1 MSKKLWILP
10 IVFVIGAIGVTVA
23 VAASTKPGEGDALA
37 GVRAATA
44 KYHDIQAALDDGYL
58 MPPDCVSSPA
68 GGMGFHLIKPALFAN
83 PALDESQPEALL
95 YVPSGN
101 KLRLVA
107 VEWLYAYGPNDP
119 GPNAVVPSL
128 FGTRFDGPMPGHFP
142 GMPWHSELHA
152 WVWQANP
159 TGVFMPWNPKVS
171 C

>member
-1 MSKKLWILP
+1 MLA
-10 IVFVIGAIGVTVA
+10 IVFVLGVIGVTVA
-23 VAASTKPGEGDALA
+23 TAAATEPGQGDALA
-37 GVRAATA
+37 AVRAATA
-44 KYHDIQAALDDGYL
+44 KYHDVQAALADGYVA
-58 MPPDCVSSPA
+58 PTGCVESPA
-68 GGMGFHLIKPALFAN
+68 GGMGYHYVKPALFMN

-101 KLRLVA
+101 GLRLVA

-119 GPNAVVPSL
+119 GQGAYVPSL
-128 FGTRFDGPMPGHFP
+128 FGTRFDGPMPGHEP

-159 TGVFMPWNPKVS
+159 TGVFTPWNPKVH